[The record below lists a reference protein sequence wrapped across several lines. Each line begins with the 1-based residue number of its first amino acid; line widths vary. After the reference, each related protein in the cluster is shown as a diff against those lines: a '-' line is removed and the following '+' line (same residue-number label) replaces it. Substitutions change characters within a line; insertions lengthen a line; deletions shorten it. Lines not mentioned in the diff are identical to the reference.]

1 MRPTRIREIKMKKTL
16 LVVSALSVALA
27 SQAQIL
33 KPKSELVGIGDP
45 APVMFTCDGK
55 GRMYNY
61 LDTDEKRVKIYDENL
76 DVEKEFDLV
85 LPNMETYAVTKYRE
99 PLWKNMSQFDK
110 VVDHTV
116 YPDVN
121 HAVYPTAVENMTVDL
136 IRDDMNF
143 LCRNIYNGE
152 PLFGKE
158 AVITETSRTATS
170 VSFDISVNKD
180 SLELSWDYNGK
191 LTGHYY
197 IGQITYSLVDSLAL
211 SGDRQQCGK
220 YSGTLKY
227 YGSSLTGAW
236 KEAPEKS
243 DVRSFDVS
251 ALVLRYYDMTS
262 PYECSNF
269 YITQNL
275 FNADKAYEYVV
286 PICQQSVERTNE
298 TDRDGDGEV
307 DQIVTWY
314 DYACPGFKIMQ
325 DNGNVVATVMFDE
338 GYILNRYDRHL
349 SFVHFEN
356 KNYIVAEVMK
366 TGSDDKTESASIFY
380 AITPGDA
387 ASIKAVRTER
397 TGLKATPELARKN
410 EMVVVDFRGIENAKL
425 LSVVNGNGQTVM
437 QTPVANGQTSYRL
450 NTSNLPAG
458 LYVVKVDNG
467 KRMTES
473 CKIVVR

>member
-33 KPKSELVGIGDP
+33 KPESVLSDMRV
-45 APVMFTCDGK
+45 PVPVPGMFTCDGK
-55 GRMYNY
+55 SRMSNY
-61 LDTDEKRVKIYDENL
+61 LDHNEKNVKVYNEDLE
-76 DVEKEFDLV
+76 VEKEFDLV
-85 LPNMETYAVTKYRE
+85 LPNAQSYAVTKYRE
-99 PLWKNMSQFDK
+99 LLWKNMPQFDK
-110 VVDHTV
+110 VVD
-116 YPDVN
+116 Y
-121 HAVYPTAVENMTVDL
+121 AVDPIAIEKVTVDL
-136 IRDDMNF
+136 IRDMTEFDEYYGGS
-143 LCRNIYNGE
+143 LR
-152 PLFGKE
+152 LFGKE

-180 SLELSWDYNGK
+180 SLEVSKDYGSGK
-191 LTGHYY
+191 LKGHYY
-197 IGQITYSLVDSLAL
+197 IGQITYTLVDSLTL

-227 YGSSLTGAW
+227 YGPSLTGAW
-236 KEAPEKS
+236 KEDPEKS
-243 DVRSFDVS
+243 DERSFEIRPIS
-251 ALVLRYYDMTS
+251 LYYYDMAS
-262 PYECSNF
+262 LYDDGHF
-269 YITQNL
+269 LITQNL

-286 PICQQSVERTNE
+286 PICQLSVERTTE
-298 TDRDGDGEV
+298 TDSDGDGEP

-314 DYACPGFKIMQ
+314 GCTYPGFKIMQ
-325 DNGNVVATVMFDE
+325 DNGNVVATIMLDE
-338 GYILNRYDRHL
+338 GYSLNTYD
-349 SFVHFEN
+349 SDFTFVHFEN
-356 KNYIVAEVMK
+356 KNYIVANVQKAGNDGKIEF
-366 TGSDDKTESASIFY
+366 ASVFY

-397 TGLKATPELARKN
+397 TGLKATPEFARKN

>member
-16 LVVSALSVALA
+16 LVVSALSVALT

-33 KPKSELVGIGDP
+33 KPESVLGDMRV
-45 APVMFTCDGK
+45 PVPVPGMFTCDGK
-55 GRMYNY
+55 SRMSNY
-61 LDTDEKRVKIYDENL
+61 LDHNEKNVKIYNEDLE
-76 DVEKEFDLV
+76 VEKEFDLV
-85 LPNMETYAVTKYRE
+85 LPNAQSYAVTKYRE
-99 PLWKNMSQFDK
+99 LLWKNMPQFDM
-110 VVDHTV
+110 VVDFV
-116 YPDVN
+116 GS
-121 HAVYPTAVENMTVDL
+121 PTAIENMTADQ
-136 IRDDMNF
+136 IRDNMNY
-143 LCRNIYNGE
+143 IYGYENPDGLRG
-152 PLFGKE
+152 LFGKE
-158 AVITETSRTATS
+158 AVLTETSRTATS

-180 SLELSWDYNGK
+180 SLEVSKDYNGK

-197 IGQITYSLVDSLAL
+197 IGQITYSLVDSLTS

-227 YGSSLTGAW
+227 YGPSLTGAW
-236 KEAPEKS
+236 KEDPEKS
-243 DVRSFDVS
+243 DERSFEIRPIN
-251 ALVLRYYDMTS
+251 LYYYDMAS
-262 PYECSNF
+262 LYDDGHF
-269 YITQNL
+269 LITQNL

-286 PICQQSVERTNE
+286 PICQLSVKRTTE
-298 TDRDGDGEV
+298 TDSDGDGEP
-307 DQIVTWY
+307 DLIVTWY
-314 DYACPGFKIMQ
+314 GCTYPGFKIMQ
-325 DNGNVVATVMFDE
+325 DNGNVVATIMLDE
-338 GYILNRYDRHL
+338 GYSLNTYD
-349 SFVHFEN
+349 SDFTFVHFEN
-356 KNYIVAEVMK
+356 KNYIVANVEK
-366 TGSDDKTESASIFY
+366 AGSDGKTEYASIFY

-410 EMVVVDFRGIENAKL
+410 EMVVVDFSTIENAKL

>member
-33 KPKSELVGIGDP
+33 KPESVLGNMG
-45 APVMFTCDGK
+45 APVPVPGMFTCDGK
-55 GRMYNY
+55 SRMSNY
-61 LDTDEKRVKIYDENL
+61 LDHGEKKVKVYNENL

-85 LPNMETYAVTKYRE
+85 LPNAQSYAVTKSRE
-99 PLWKNMSQFDK
+99 LLWKNMPQSDR
-110 VVDHTV
+110 VVDYV
-116 YPDVN
+116 VN
-121 HAVYPTAVENMTVDL
+121 PIAIEKVTADL
-136 IRDDMNF
+136 IRDEMTELNE
-143 LCRNIYNGE
+143 YYE
-152 PLFGKE
+152 PRKMFGKE
-158 AVITETSRTATS
+158 AVITETSRTATA
-170 VSFDISVNKD
+170 VSFEISVNKD
-180 SLELSWDYNGK
+180 SLEVSKDYNGK

-197 IGQITYSLVDSLAL
+197 IGQITYSLVDSLTL

-227 YGSSLTGAW
+227 YGPSLTGAW
-236 KEAPEKS
+236 KEDPEESNKY
-243 DVRSFDVS
+243 SFEIRP
-251 ALVLRYYDMTS
+251 LNLYYYDMTS
-262 PYECSNF
+262 SYDDGSF
-269 YITQNL
+269 LITQNL

-286 PICQQSVERTNE
+286 PICQLVVERTTE
-298 TDRDGDGEV
+298 TDRDGDGEP

-314 DYACPGFKIMQ
+314 GRTYPGFKIMQ
-325 DNGNVVATVMFDE
+325 DNGNVLATIMLDE
-338 GYILNRYDRHL
+338 GYSLNTYESDFT
-349 SFVHFEN
+349 FVHFEN
-356 KNYIVAEVMK
+356 KNYIVANVQK
-366 TGSDDKTESASIFY
+366 AGSDGETEYASIFY

-397 TGLKATPELARKN
+397 TGLKATPEFARKN
-410 EMVVVDFRGIENAKL
+410 EMVVVDFSTIENAKL

-437 QTPVANGQTSYRL
+437 QVPVANGQTSYRL

>member
-33 KPKSELVGIGDP
+33 KPKSVLGDMKV
-45 APVMFTCDGK
+45 PVSVPGMFTCDGK
-55 GRMYNY
+55 SRMSNY
-61 LDTDEKRVKIYDENL
+61 LGYDEKNVKVYNEDLE
-76 DVEKEFDLV
+76 VEKEFDLV
-85 LPNMETYAVTKYRE
+85 LPNAETYAMTKYRE
-99 PLWKNMSQFDK
+99 LLWKNMPQFDK
-110 VVDHTV
+110 VVDYAGGPIAIEKV
-116 YPDVN
+116 
-121 HAVYPTAVENMTVDL
+121 TVDL
-136 IRDDMNF
+136 IRDMAESNE
-143 LCRNIYNGE
+143 YYE
-152 PLFGKE
+152 PRKIFGKE

-180 SLELSWDYNGK
+180 SLEVSKDYNGK

-197 IGQITYSLVDSLAL
+197 IGQITYSLVDSLTS

-227 YGSSLTGAW
+227 YGPSLTGAW
-236 KEAPEKS
+236 KEDPEKS
-243 DVRSFDVS
+243 DERSFEIRPIK
-251 ALVLRYYDMTS
+251 LYYYDMAS
-262 PYECSNF
+262 LYDDGDF
-269 YITQNL
+269 LITQNL

-286 PICQQSVERTNE
+286 PICQLSVERTVE
-298 TDRDGDGEV
+298 TDLDGDGEV
-307 DQIVTWY
+307 DQITTWY
-314 DYACPGFKIMQ
+314 GCDYPGFKIMQ
-325 DNGNVVATVMFDE
+325 DNGNVVATIMFDE
-338 GYILNRYDRHL
+338 GYRFNSYSMGQAL
-349 SFVHFEN
+349 SLVHFEN
-356 KNYIVAEVMK
+356 KDYIVTNVEK
-366 TGSDDKTESASIFY
+366 IESDGKTESASIFY

-387 ASIKAVRTER
+387 SSIKAVRTER

-410 EMVVVDFRGIENAKL
+410 EMVVVDFSTIENAKL

>member
-33 KPKSELVGIGDP
+33 KPESVLGDMRV
-45 APVMFTCDGK
+45 PVPVPGMFTCDGK
-55 GRMYNY
+55 SRMSNY
-61 LDTDEKRVKIYDENL
+61 LDHNEKNVKVYNEDLE
-76 DVEKEFDLV
+76 VEKEFDLV
-85 LPNMETYAVTKYRE
+85 LPNAQSYAVTKYRE
-99 PLWKNMSQFDK
+99 LLWKNMPQFDK
-110 VVDHTV
+110 VVDYAGDPIAIEKV
-116 YPDVN
+116 
-121 HAVYPTAVENMTVDL
+121 TVDL
-136 IRDDMNF
+136 IRDMTELNE
-143 LCRNIYNGE
+143 YYE
-152 PLFGKE
+152 PRKIFGKE

-180 SLELSWDYNGK
+180 SLEVSKDYNGK

-197 IGQITYSLVDSLAL
+197 IGQITYSLVDSLTL

-227 YGSSLTGAW
+227 YGPSLTGAW
-236 KEAPEKS
+236 KEDPEKS
-243 DVRSFDVS
+243 DERSFEIRPIN
-251 ALVLRYYDMTS
+251 LYYYDMAS
-262 PYECSNF
+262 LYDDGHF
-269 YITQNL
+269 LITQNL

-286 PICQQSVERTNE
+286 PICQLSVGRTAE
-298 TDRDGDGEV
+298 TDLDGDGEP

-314 DYACPGFKIMQ
+314 GCTYPGFKIMQ
-325 DNGNVVATVMFDE
+325 DNGNVVATIMLDE
-338 GYILNRYDRHL
+338 GYSLNTYD
-349 SFVHFEN
+349 SDFTFVHFEN
-356 KNYIVAEVMK
+356 KNYIVANVEK
-366 TGSDDKTESASIFY
+366 AGSDGKTEYASIFY

-387 ASIKAVRTER
+387 SSIKAVRTER
-397 TGLKATPELARKN
+397 TGVKATPEFARKS

-437 QTPVANGQTSYRL
+437 QVPVANGQTSYRL

>member
-33 KPKSELVGIGDP
+33 KPESVLGDMRV
-45 APVMFTCDGK
+45 PVPVPGMFTCDGK
-55 GRMYNY
+55 SRMSNY
-61 LDTDEKRVKIYDENL
+61 LDHDEKNVKVYNEDLE
-76 DVEKEFDLV
+76 VEKEFDLV
-85 LPNMETYAVTKYRE
+85 LPNAQSYAVTKYRE
-99 PLWKNMSQFDK
+99 LLWKNMPQFDK
-110 VVDHTV
+110 VVD
-116 YPDVN
+116 Y
-121 HAVYPTAVENMTVDL
+121 AVDPIAIEKVTVDL
-136 IRDDMNF
+136 IRDMTEFDEYYGGS
-143 LCRNIYNGE
+143 LR
-152 PLFGKE
+152 LFGKE

-180 SLELSWDYNGK
+180 SLEVSKDYGSGK
-191 LTGHYY
+191 LKGHYY
-197 IGQITYSLVDSLAL
+197 IGQITYTLVDSLTL

-227 YGSSLTGAW
+227 YGPSLTGAW
-236 KEAPEKS
+236 KEDPEKS
-243 DVRSFDVS
+243 DERSFEIRPIS
-251 ALVLRYYDMTS
+251 LYYYDMAS
-262 PYECSNF
+262 PYDDGHF
-269 YITQNL
+269 LITQNL

-286 PICQQSVERTNE
+286 PICQLSVERTTE
-298 TDRDGDGEV
+298 TDSDGDGEP

-314 DYACPGFKIMQ
+314 GCTYPGFKIMQ
-325 DNGNVVATVMFDE
+325 DNGNVVATIMLDE
-338 GYILNRYDRHL
+338 GYSLNTYD
-349 SFVHFEN
+349 SDFTFVHFEN
-356 KNYIVAEVMK
+356 KNYIVANVQK
-366 TGSDDKTESASIFY
+366 AGNDGKTEYASVFY

-397 TGLKATPELARKN
+397 TGLKATPEFARKN

>member
-33 KPKSELVGIGDP
+33 KPKSGLGGVGV
-45 APVMFTCDGK
+45 PVPGMFTCDGK
-55 GRMYNY
+55 SRMSNY
-61 LDTDEKRVKIYDENL
+61 LDYDEKSVKIYDENL

-85 LPNMETYAVTKYRE
+85 LPNMETYSVTKYRE
-99 PLWKNMSQFDK
+99 LLWKNMPQFDK
-110 VVDHTV
+110 VVDFV
-116 YPDVN
+116 IDPIAIERV
-121 HAVYPTAVENMTVDL
+121 TADQ
-136 IRDDMNF
+136 IRDLRTNDGYYV
-143 LCRNIYNGE
+143 L
-152 PLFGKE
+152 LGKE

-180 SLELSWDYNGK
+180 SLELSTDYNGK

-197 IGQITYSLVDSLAL
+197 IGKITYSLVDTLL
-211 SGDRQQCGK
+211 LNGDRQQCGK

-227 YGSSLTGAW
+227 YGASLTGAW
-236 KEAPEKS
+236 KEASEKG
-243 DVRSFDVS
+243 DVKRYNVE
-251 ALVLRYYDMTS
+251 ALNLYYCDMLS
-262 PYECSNF
+262 PYDDSHF
-269 YITQNL
+269 LITQNL
-275 FNADKAYEYVV
+275 FNADKAYEYVA

-298 TDRDGDGEV
+298 TDLDGDGEV

-314 DYACPGFKIMQ
+314 GCTYPGFKIMQ
-325 DNGNVVATVMFDE
+325 DNGNVVATVMFDD
-338 GYILNRYDRHL
+338 GYILNRYNRYLD
-349 SFVHFEN
+349 FVHFEN
-356 KNYIVAEVMK
+356 KNYIVAGVEK
-366 TGSDDKTESASIFY
+366 TVGDGKTENASIFY
-380 AITPGDA
+380 AIAPGDA

-397 TGLKATPELARKN
+397 TGLKATPEFARKN
-410 EMVVVDFRGIENAKL
+410 EMVVVDFSTIENAKL

>member
-1 MRPTRIREIKMKKTL
+1 MKKTL

-33 KPKSELVGIGDP
+33 KPKSKLDGVGV
-45 APVMFTCDGK
+45 PVPGMFTCDGK
-55 GRMYNY
+55 SRMSDY
-61 LDTDEKRVKIYDENL
+61 LDYGEKSVETSAKIYDENL

-85 LPNMETYAVTKYRE
+85 RTNVERYSVTKYRE
-99 PLWKNMSQFDK
+99 LLWKNMPQFDR
-110 VVDHTV
+110 VVD
-116 YPDVN
+116 Y
-121 HAVYPTAVENMTVDL
+121 AVYPTAIENVTADL
-136 IRDDMNF
+136 IREMPESNEW
-143 LCRNIYNGE
+143 YE
-152 PLFGKE
+152 PKIFGKE

-180 SLELSWDYNGK
+180 SLEVSKDYNGK

-197 IGQITYSLVDSLAL
+197 IGQITYSLVDSLTL

-227 YGSSLTGAW
+227 YGPSLTGAW
-236 KEAPEKS
+236 KEAPEKNNVQS
-243 DVRSFDVS
+243 YDVS
-251 ALVLRYYDMTS
+251 ALDLWYRDMVS
-262 PYECSNF
+262 PYDDSYF
-269 YITQNL
+269 LITQNL

-286 PICQQSVERTNE
+286 PVCQQSVESTNE
-298 TDRDGDGEV
+298 TDADGDGEV
-307 DQIVTWY
+307 DQIVTRY
-314 DYACPGFKIMQ
+314 GYTCPGFKIMQ
-325 DNGNVVATVMFDE
+325 DNGNVLATIMFDE
-338 GYILNRYDRHL
+338 GYRFNSYSVGGGDRVL
-349 SFVHFEN
+349 SLVHFEN
-356 KNYIVAEVMK
+356 KDYIVAEVEK
-366 TGSDDKTESASIFY
+366 TGSNGETEYASIFY

-387 ASIKAVRTER
+387 SSIKAVRTER
-397 TGLKATPELARKN
+397 TGLKATPEFARKS
-410 EMVVVDFRGIENAKL
+410 EMVVVDFSTIENAKL

-437 QTPVANGQTSYRL
+437 QAPVANGQTSYRL

>member
-27 SQAQIL
+27 LQAQIL
-33 KPKSELVGIGDP
+33 KPESVLGDMRV
-45 APVMFTCDGK
+45 PVPVPGMFTCDGK
-55 GRMYNY
+55 SRMSNY
-61 LDTDEKRVKIYDENL
+61 LDHNEKNVKVYNEDLE
-76 DVEKEFDLV
+76 VEKEFDLV
-85 LPNMETYAVTKYRE
+85 LPNAQSYAVTKYRE
-99 PLWKNMSQFDK
+99 LLWKNMPQFDK
-110 VVDHTV
+110 VVD
-116 YPDVN
+116 Y
-121 HAVYPTAVENMTVDL
+121 AVDPIAIEKVTVDL
-136 IRDDMNF
+136 IRDMTEFDEYYGGS
-143 LCRNIYNGE
+143 LR
-152 PLFGKE
+152 LFGKE

-180 SLELSWDYNGK
+180 SLEVSKDYGSGK
-191 LTGHYY
+191 LKGHYY
-197 IGQITYSLVDSLAL
+197 IGQITYTLVDSLTL

-227 YGSSLTGAW
+227 YGPSLTGAW
-236 KEAPEKS
+236 KEDPEKS
-243 DVRSFDVS
+243 DERSFKIRPIS
-251 ALVLRYYDMTS
+251 LYYYDMAS
-262 PYECSNF
+262 LYDDGHF
-269 YITQNL
+269 LITQNL

-286 PICQQSVERTNE
+286 PICQLSVERTTE
-298 TDRDGDGEV
+298 TDSDGDGEP

-314 DYACPGFKIMQ
+314 GCTYPGFKIMQ
-325 DNGNVVATVMFDE
+325 DNGNVVATIMLDE
-338 GYILNRYDRHL
+338 GYSLNTYD
-349 SFVHFEN
+349 SDFTFVHFEN
-356 KNYIVAEVMK
+356 KNYIVANVQK
-366 TGSDDKTESASIFY
+366 AGNDGKTEFASVFY

-397 TGLKATPELARKN
+397 TGLKATPEFARKN

>member
-1 MRPTRIREIKMKKTL
+1 MCPTRIREIKMKKTL

-33 KPKSELVGIGDP
+33 KPESVLGDMR
-45 APVMFTCDGK
+45 APVPVPGMFTCDGK
-55 GRMYNY
+55 SRMSNY
-61 LDTDEKRVKIYDENL
+61 LDRGEKNVKVYNEDLE
-76 DVEKEFDLV
+76 VEKEFDLV
-85 LPNMETYAVTKYRE
+85 LPNAQSYAVTKYRE
-99 PLWKNMSQFDK
+99 LLWKNMPQFDM
-110 VVDHTV
+110 VVDYAFDPV
-116 YPDVN
+116 AIENV
-121 HAVYPTAVENMTVDL
+121 TADQ
-136 IRDDMNF
+136 IRDDMNYRYEYENPAG
-143 LCRNIYNGE
+143 LRR
-152 PLFGKE
+152 LFGKE

-180 SLELSWDYNGK
+180 SLVLSTDYNGK

-197 IGQITYSLVDSLAL
+197 IGKITYSLGDSLMS
-211 SGDRQQCGK
+211 SGVRVPCGK
-220 YSGTLKY
+220 YSGILKY
-227 YGSSLTGAW
+227 YGPSLTGAW
-236 KEAPEKS
+236 KEDPEKS
-243 DVRSFDVS
+243 DERSFEIRPIN
-251 ALVLRYYDMTS
+251 LYYYDMAS
-262 PYECSNF
+262 LYDDGHF
-269 YITQNL
+269 LITQNL

-286 PICQQSVERTNE
+286 PICQQSVVRTEE
-298 TDRDGDGEV
+298 TDLDGDGEA
-307 DQIVTWY
+307 DQITTWY
-314 DYACPGFKIMQ
+314 GCDYPGFKIMQ
-325 DNGNVVATVMFDE
+325 DNGNVVATIMLDE
-338 GYILNRYDRHL
+338 GYSLNTYD
-349 SFVHFEN
+349 SDFTFVHFEN
-356 KNYIVAEVMK
+356 KNYIVANVQK
-366 TGSDDKTESASIFY
+366 AGNDGKTEYASVFY

-397 TGLKATPELARKN
+397 TGLKATPEFARKN

>member
-33 KPKSELVGIGDP
+33 KPESVLGDMRV
-45 APVMFTCDGK
+45 PVPVPGMFTCDGK
-55 GRMYNY
+55 SRMSNY
-61 LDTDEKRVKIYDENL
+61 LDHNEKNVKVYNEDLE
-76 DVEKEFDLV
+76 VEKEFDLV
-85 LPNMETYAVTKYRE
+85 LPNAQSYAVTKYRE
-99 PLWKNMSQFDK
+99 LLWKNMPQFDM
-110 VVDHTV
+110 VVDYAFDPV
-116 YPDVN
+116 AIENV
-121 HAVYPTAVENMTVDL
+121 TADQ
-136 IRDDMNF
+136 IRDDMNYRYEYENPAG
-143 LCRNIYNGE
+143 LRR
-152 PLFGKE
+152 LFGKE

-180 SLELSWDYNGK
+180 SLVLSTDYNGK

-197 IGQITYSLVDSLAL
+197 IGKITYSLGDSLMS
-211 SGDRQQCGK
+211 SGVRVPCGK
-220 YSGTLKY
+220 YSGILKY
-227 YGSSLTGAW
+227 YGPSLTGAW
-236 KEAPEKS
+236 KEDPEKS
-243 DVRSFDVS
+243 DERSFEIRPIN
-251 ALVLRYYDMTS
+251 LYYYDMAS
-262 PYECSNF
+262 LYDDGHF
-269 YITQNL
+269 LITQNL

-286 PICQQSVERTNE
+286 PICQQSVVRTEE
-298 TDRDGDGEV
+298 TDLDGDGEA
-307 DQIVTWY
+307 DQITTLY
-314 DYACPGFKIMQ
+314 GCDYPGFKIMQ
-325 DNGNVVATVMFDE
+325 DNGNVVATIMLDE
-338 GYILNRYDRHL
+338 GYSLNTYD
-349 SFVHFEN
+349 SDFTFVHFEN
-356 KNYIVAEVMK
+356 KNYIVANVQK
-366 TGSDDKTESASIFY
+366 AGNDGKTEYASVFY

-397 TGLKATPELARKN
+397 TGLKATPEFARKN

>member
-33 KPKSELVGIGDP
+33 KPESVLGDMRV
-45 APVMFTCDGK
+45 PVPVPGMFTCDGK
-55 GRMYNY
+55 SRMSNY
-61 LDTDEKRVKIYDENL
+61 LDHGEKKVKVYNENL

-85 LPNMETYAVTKYRE
+85 LPNMETYSVTKYRE
-99 PLWKNMSQFDK
+99 LLWKNMPQFDM
-110 VVDHTV
+110 VVDYAFDPV
-116 YPDVN
+116 AIENV
-121 HAVYPTAVENMTVDL
+121 TADQ
-136 IRDDMNF
+136 IRDDMNYRYEYENPAG
-143 LCRNIYNGE
+143 LRR
-152 PLFGKE
+152 LFGKE

-180 SLELSWDYNGK
+180 SLVLSTDYNGK

-197 IGQITYSLVDSLAL
+197 IGKITYSLGDSLMS
-211 SGDRQQCGK
+211 SGVRVPCGK
-220 YSGTLKY
+220 YSGILKY
-227 YGSSLTGAW
+227 YGPSLTGAW
-236 KEAPEKS
+236 KEDPEKS
-243 DVRSFDVS
+243 DEYSFEIRP
-251 ALVLRYYDMTS
+251 LNLYYYDMTS
-262 PYECSNF
+262 SYDDGSF
-269 YITQNL
+269 LITQNL
-275 FNADKAYEYVV
+275 FNTDKAYEYVV
-286 PICQQSVERTNE
+286 PICQLVVERSTE
-298 TDRDGDGEV
+298 TDRDGDGEP

-314 DYACPGFKIMQ
+314 GRTYPGFKIMQ
-325 DNGNVVATVMFDE
+325 DNGNVLATIMLDE
-338 GYILNRYDRHL
+338 GYSLNTYESDFT
-349 SFVHFEN
+349 FVHFEN
-356 KNYIVAEVMK
+356 KNYIVANVQK
-366 TGSDDKTESASIFY
+366 AGSDGETEYASIFY

-397 TGLKATPELARKN
+397 TGLKATPEFARKN

>member
-1 MRPTRIREIKMKKTL
+1 MKKTL

-33 KPKSELVGIGDP
+33 KPESVLGDMR
-45 APVMFTCDGK
+45 APVPVPGMFTCDGK
-55 GRMYNY
+55 SRMSNY
-61 LDTDEKRVKIYDENL
+61 LDRDEKNVKVYNEDLE
-76 DVEKEFDLV
+76 VEKEFDLV
-85 LPNMETYAVTKYRE
+85 LPNAQSYAVTKYRE
-99 PLWKNMSQFDK
+99 LLWKNMPQFDK
-110 VVDHTV
+110 VVDYAGAPIAIEKV
-116 YPDVN
+116 
-121 HAVYPTAVENMTVDL
+121 TVDL
-136 IRDDMNF
+136 IRDLAELNE
-143 LCRNIYNGE
+143 YYE
-152 PLFGKE
+152 PRKIFGKE

-180 SLELSWDYNGK
+180 SLEVSKDYNGK

-197 IGQITYSLVDSLAL
+197 IGQITYSLVDSLTS

-227 YGSSLTGAW
+227 YGPSLTGAW
-236 KEAPEKS
+236 KEDPEKS
-243 DVRSFDVS
+243 DERSFEIRP
-251 ALVLRYYDMTS
+251 LKLYYYDMTS
-262 PYECSNF
+262 SYDDRSF
-269 YITQNL
+269 LITQNL

-286 PICQQSVERTNE
+286 PICQLSVERTTE
-298 TDRDGDGEV
+298 TDRDGDGEP

-314 DYACPGFKIMQ
+314 GRTYPGFKIMQ
-325 DNGNVVATVMFDE
+325 DNGNVLATIMLDE
-338 GYILNRYDRHL
+338 GYSLNTYESDFT
-349 SFVHFEN
+349 FVHFEN
-356 KNYIVAEVMK
+356 KNYIVANVQK
-366 TGSDDKTESASIFY
+366 AGSDGETEYASIFY

-410 EMVVVDFRGIENAKL
+410 EMVVVDFSTIENAKL

-437 QTPVANGQTSYRL
+437 QVPVANGQTSYRL

>member
-33 KPKSELVGIGDP
+33 KPKSELGGVGV
-45 APVMFTCDGK
+45 PVPGMFTCDGK
-55 GRMYNY
+55 SRMSNY
-61 LDTDEKRVKIYDENL
+61 LDHNEKNVKVYNEDLE
-76 DVEKEFDLV
+76 VEKEFDLV
-85 LPNMETYAVTKYRE
+85 LPNAQSYAVTKYRE
-99 PLWKNMSQFDK
+99 LLWKNMPQFDM
-110 VVDHTV
+110 VVDYAFDPV
-116 YPDVN
+116 AIENV
-121 HAVYPTAVENMTVDL
+121 TADQ
-136 IRDDMNF
+136 IRDDMNYRYEYENPAG
-143 LCRNIYNGE
+143 LRR
-152 PLFGKE
+152 LFGKE

-180 SLELSWDYNGK
+180 SLVLSTDYNGK

-197 IGQITYSLVDSLAL
+197 IGKITYSLGDSLMS
-211 SGDRQQCGK
+211 SGVRVPCGK
-220 YSGTLKY
+220 YSGILKY
-227 YGSSLTGAW
+227 YGPSLTGAW
-236 KEAPEKS
+236 KEDPEKS
-243 DVRSFDVS
+243 DERSFEIRPIN
-251 ALVLRYYDMTS
+251 LYYYDMAS
-262 PYECSNF
+262 LYDDGHF
-269 YITQNL
+269 LITQNL

-286 PICQQSVERTNE
+286 PICQQSVVRTEE
-298 TDRDGDGEV
+298 TDLDGDGEA
-307 DQIVTWY
+307 DQITTWY
-314 DYACPGFKIMQ
+314 GCDYPGFKIMQ
-325 DNGNVVATVMFDE
+325 DNGNVVATIMLDE
-338 GYILNRYDRHL
+338 GYSLNTYD
-349 SFVHFEN
+349 SDFTFVHFEN
-356 KNYIVAEVMK
+356 KNYIVANVQK
-366 TGSDDKTESASIFY
+366 AGNDGKTEYASVFY

-410 EMVVVDFRGIENAKL
+410 EMVVVDFSTIENAKL

>member
-1 MRPTRIREIKMKKTL
+1 MKKTL

-33 KPKSELVGIGDP
+33 KPKSGLGGVGV
-45 APVMFTCDGK
+45 PVPGMFTCDGK
-55 GRMYNY
+55 SRMSNY
-61 LDTDEKRVKIYDENL
+61 LDYDEKSVKIYDENL

-85 LPNMETYAVTKYRE
+85 LPNMETYSVTKYRE
-99 PLWKNMSQFDK
+99 LLWKNMPQFDK
-110 VVDHTV
+110 VVDFV
-116 YPDVN
+116 IDPIAIERV
-121 HAVYPTAVENMTVDL
+121 TADQ
-136 IRDDMNF
+136 IRDLRTNDGYYV
-143 LCRNIYNGE
+143 L
-152 PLFGKE
+152 LGKE

-180 SLELSWDYNGK
+180 SLELSTDYNGK

-197 IGQITYSLVDSLAL
+197 IGKITYSLVDTLL
-211 SGDRQQCGK
+211 LNGDRQQCGK

-227 YGSSLTGAW
+227 YGASLTGAW
-236 KEAPEKS
+236 KEAPEKG
-243 DVRSFDVS
+243 DVKRYDVE
-251 ALVLRYYDMTS
+251 ALNLYYCDMLS
-262 PYECSNF
+262 PYDDSHF
-269 YITQNL
+269 LITQNL
-275 FNADKAYEYVV
+275 FNADKAYEYVA

-298 TDRDGDGEV
+298 TDLDGDGEV

-314 DYACPGFKIMQ
+314 GCTYPGFKIMQ
-325 DNGNVVATVMFDE
+325 DNGNVVATVMFDD
-338 GYILNRYDRHL
+338 GYILNRYNRYLD
-349 SFVHFEN
+349 FVHFEN
-356 KNYIVAEVMK
+356 KNYIVAGVEK
-366 TGSDDKTESASIFY
+366 TVGDGKIENASIFY
-380 AITPGDA
+380 AIAPGDA

-397 TGLKATPELARKN
+397 TGLKATPEFARKN
-410 EMVVVDFRGIENAKL
+410 EMVVVDFSTIENAKL

>member
-16 LVVSALSVALA
+16 LVVSALSVALT

-33 KPKSELVGIGDP
+33 KPESVLGDMRV
-45 APVMFTCDGK
+45 PVPVPGMFTCDGK
-55 GRMYNY
+55 SRMSNY
-61 LDTDEKRVKIYDENL
+61 LDHNEKNVKIYNEDLE
-76 DVEKEFDLV
+76 VEKEFDLV
-85 LPNMETYAVTKYRE
+85 LPNAQSYAVTKYRE
-99 PLWKNMSQFDK
+99 LLWKNMPQFDM
-110 VVDHTV
+110 VVDFV
-116 YPDVN
+116 GS
-121 HAVYPTAVENMTVDL
+121 PTAIENMTADQ
-136 IRDDMNF
+136 IRDNMNY
-143 LCRNIYNGE
+143 IYGYENPDGLRG
-152 PLFGKE
+152 LFGKE
-158 AVITETSRTATS
+158 AVLTETSRTATS

-180 SLELSWDYNGK
+180 SLEVSKDYNGK

-197 IGQITYSLVDSLAL
+197 IGQITYSLVDSLTS

-227 YGSSLTGAW
+227 YGPSLTGAW
-236 KEAPEKS
+236 KEDPEKS
-243 DVRSFDVS
+243 DERSFEIRPIN
-251 ALVLRYYDMTS
+251 LYYYDMAS
-262 PYECSNF
+262 LYDDGHF
-269 YITQNL
+269 LITQNL

-286 PICQQSVERTNE
+286 PICQLSVESTTE
-298 TDRDGDGEV
+298 TDSDGDGEP
-307 DQIVTWY
+307 DLIVTWY
-314 DYACPGFKIMQ
+314 GCTYPGFKIMQ
-325 DNGNVVATVMFDE
+325 DNGNVVATIMLDE
-338 GYILNRYDRHL
+338 GYSLNTYD
-349 SFVHFEN
+349 SDFTFVHFEN
-356 KNYIVAEVMK
+356 KNYIVANVEK
-366 TGSDDKTESASIFY
+366 AGSDGKTEYASIFY

-410 EMVVVDFRGIENAKL
+410 EMVVVDFSTIENAKL

>member
-33 KPKSELVGIGDP
+33 KPESVLGDMRV
-45 APVMFTCDGK
+45 PVPVPGMFTCDGK
-55 GRMYNY
+55 SRMSNY
-61 LDTDEKRVKIYDENL
+61 LDYNEKNVKVYNEDLE
-76 DVEKEFDLV
+76 VEKEFDLV
-85 LPNMETYAVTKYRE
+85 LPNAQSYAVTKYRE
-99 PLWKNMSQFDK
+99 LLWKNMPQFDK
-110 VVDHTV
+110 VVD
-116 YPDVN
+116 Y
-121 HAVYPTAVENMTVDL
+121 AVYPIAIEKVTVDL
-136 IRDDMNF
+136 IRDMTEF
-143 LCRNIYNGE
+143 GE
-152 PLFGKE
+152 YYGGSLRLFGKE

-180 SLELSWDYNGK
+180 SLEVSKDYGSGK
-191 LTGHYY
+191 LKGHYY
-197 IGQITYSLVDSLAL
+197 IGHITYTLVDSLTL

-227 YGSSLTGAW
+227 YGPSLTGAW
-236 KEAPEKS
+236 KEDPEKS
-243 DVRSFDVS
+243 NERSFEIGPIS
-251 ALVLRYYDMTS
+251 LYYYDMAS
-262 PYECSNF
+262 LYDDGHF
-269 YITQNL
+269 LITQNL

-286 PICQQSVERTNE
+286 PICQLSVERTTE
-298 TDRDGDGEV
+298 TDSDGDGEP

-314 DYACPGFKIMQ
+314 GCTYPGFKIMQ
-325 DNGNVVATVMFDE
+325 DNGNVVATIMLDE
-338 GYILNRYDRHL
+338 GYSLNTYD
-349 SFVHFEN
+349 SDFTFVHFEN
-356 KNYIVAEVMK
+356 KNYIVANVQK
-366 TGSDDKTESASIFY
+366 AGNDGKTEHASVFY

-397 TGLKATPELARKN
+397 TGLKATPEFARKN

>member
-33 KPKSELVGIGDP
+33 KPESVLGDMRV
-45 APVMFTCDGK
+45 PVPVPGMFTCDGK
-55 GRMYNY
+55 SRMSNY
-61 LDTDEKRVKIYDENL
+61 LDYNEKNVKVYNEDLE
-76 DVEKEFDLV
+76 VEKEFDLV
-85 LPNMETYAVTKYRE
+85 LPNAQSYAVTKYRE
-99 PLWKNMSQFDK
+99 LLWKNMPQFDM
-110 VVDHTV
+110 VVD
-116 YPDVN
+116 Y
-121 HAVYPTAVENMTVDL
+121 AVDPVAIENVTADQ
-136 IRDDMNF
+136 IRDEMNYRYEYENPAG
-143 LCRNIYNGE
+143 LRR
-152 PLFGKE
+152 LFGKE

-180 SLELSWDYNGK
+180 SLVLSTDYNGK

-197 IGQITYSLVDSLAL
+197 IGKITYSLGDSLMS
-211 SGDRQQCGK
+211 SGVRVPCGK
-220 YSGTLKY
+220 YSGILKY
-227 YGSSLTGAW
+227 YGPSLTGAW
-236 KEAPEKS
+236 KEDPEKS
-243 DVRSFDVS
+243 DERSFEIRPIN
-251 ALVLRYYDMTS
+251 LYYYDMAS
-262 PYECSNF
+262 LYDDGHF
-269 YITQNL
+269 LITQNL

-286 PICQQSVERTNE
+286 PICQQSVVRTEE
-298 TDRDGDGEV
+298 TDLDGDGEA
-307 DQIVTWY
+307 DQITTWY
-314 DYACPGFKIMQ
+314 GCDYPGFKIMQ
-325 DNGNVVATVMFDE
+325 DNGNVVATIMLDE
-338 GYILNRYDRHL
+338 GYSLNTYD
-349 SFVHFEN
+349 SDFTFVHFEN
-356 KNYIVAEVMK
+356 KNYIVANVQK
-366 TGSDDKTESASIFY
+366 TGSNGETEYASIFY

-397 TGLKATPELARKN
+397 TGLKATPEFARKN

>member
-33 KPKSELVGIGDP
+33 KPKSELGDMRS
-45 APVMFTCDGK
+45 PVPVPGMFTCDGK
-55 GRMYNY
+55 SRMSNY
-61 LDTDEKRVKIYDENL
+61 LDHGEKSVKIYDENL

-85 LPNMETYAVTKYRE
+85 LPNVETYAVTKYRE
-99 PLWKNMSQFDK
+99 PLWKNMPQFDK
-110 VVDHTV
+110 VVDFAID
-116 YPDVN
+116 PIAIEDM
-121 HAVYPTAVENMTVDL
+121 TADR
-136 IRDDMNF
+136 IRDLRTNDGYYV
-143 LCRNIYNGE
+143 L
-152 PLFGKE
+152 LGKE

-180 SLELSWDYNGK
+180 SLELSTDYNGK

-197 IGQITYSLVDSLAL
+197 IGKITYSLVDTLL
-211 SGDRQQCGK
+211 LNGDRQQFGK

-243 DVRSFDVS
+243 DVRSFDVE
-251 ALVLRYYDMTS
+251 ALDLMYSDMVS
-262 PYECSNF
+262 PCEESYF
-269 YITQNL
+269 LITQNL

-286 PICQQSVERTNE
+286 PICQQSVERTDE
-298 TDRDGDGEV
+298 TDLDGDGEV

-314 DYACPGFKIMQ
+314 GYACPGFKIMQ

-338 GYILNRYDRHL
+338 GYILNRYDSYL
-349 SFVHFEN
+349 NFVHFEN
-356 KNYIVAEVMK
+356 KNYIVANVQK
-366 TGSDDKTESASIFY
+366 TGSDGETEYASIFY
-380 AITPGDA
+380 AIAPGDA

-410 EMVVVDFRGIENAKL
+410 EMVFVDFSTIENAKL

>member
-33 KPKSELVGIGDP
+33 KPKSGLGGVGV
-45 APVMFTCDGK
+45 PVPGMFTCDGK
-55 GRMYNY
+55 SRMSNY
-61 LDTDEKRVKIYDENL
+61 LDYDEKSVKIYDENL

-85 LPNMETYAVTKYRE
+85 LPNMETYSVTKYRE
-99 PLWKNMSQFDK
+99 LLWKNMPQFDK
-110 VVDHTV
+110 VVDFV
-116 YPDVN
+116 IDPIAIERV
-121 HAVYPTAVENMTVDL
+121 TADQ
-136 IRDDMNF
+136 IRDLRTNDGYYV
-143 LCRNIYNGE
+143 L
-152 PLFGKE
+152 LGKE

-180 SLELSWDYNGK
+180 SLELSTDYNGK

-197 IGQITYSLVDSLAL
+197 IGKITYSLVDTLL
-211 SGDRQQCGK
+211 LNGDRQQCGK

-227 YGSSLTGAW
+227 YGASLTGAW
-236 KEAPEKS
+236 KEAPEKG
-243 DVRSFDVS
+243 DVKRYDVE
-251 ALVLRYYDMTS
+251 ALNLYYCDMLS
-262 PYECSNF
+262 PYDDSHF
-269 YITQNL
+269 LITQNL
-275 FNADKAYEYVV
+275 FNADKAYEYVA

-298 TDRDGDGEV
+298 TDLDGDGEV

-314 DYACPGFKIMQ
+314 GCTYPGFKIMQ
-325 DNGNVVATVMFDE
+325 DNGNVVATVMFDD
-338 GYILNRYDRHL
+338 GYILNRYNRYLD
-349 SFVHFEN
+349 FVHFEN
-356 KNYIVAEVMK
+356 KNYIVAGVEK
-366 TGSDDKTESASIFY
+366 TVGDGKIENASIFY
-380 AITPGDA
+380 AIAPGDA

-397 TGLKATPELARKN
+397 TGLKATPEFARKN
-410 EMVVVDFRGIENAKL
+410 EMVVVDFSTIENAKL

>member
-33 KPKSELVGIGDP
+33 KPKSGLGGVGV
-45 APVMFTCDGK
+45 PVPGMFTCDGK
-55 GRMYNY
+55 SRMSNY
-61 LDTDEKRVKIYDENL
+61 LDYDEKSVKIYDENL

-85 LPNMETYAVTKYRE
+85 LPNMETYSVTKYRE
-99 PLWKNMSQFDK
+99 LLWKNMPQFDK
-110 VVDHTV
+110 LVDFV
-116 YPDVN
+116 IDPIAIERV
-121 HAVYPTAVENMTVDL
+121 TADQ
-136 IRDDMNF
+136 IRDLRTNDGYYV
-143 LCRNIYNGE
+143 L
-152 PLFGKE
+152 LGKE

-180 SLELSWDYNGK
+180 SLELSTDYNGK

-197 IGQITYSLVDSLAL
+197 IGKITYSLVDTLL
-211 SGDRQQCGK
+211 LNGDRQQCGK

-227 YGSSLTGAW
+227 YGASLTGAW
-236 KEAPEKS
+236 KEAPEKG
-243 DVRSFDVS
+243 DVKRYNVE
-251 ALVLRYYDMTS
+251 ALNLYYCDMLS
-262 PYECSNF
+262 PYDDSHF
-269 YITQNL
+269 LITQNL
-275 FNADKAYEYVV
+275 FNADKAYEYVA

-298 TDRDGDGEV
+298 TDLDGDGEV

-314 DYACPGFKIMQ
+314 GCTYPGFKIMQ
-325 DNGNVVATVMFDE
+325 DNGNVVATVMFDD
-338 GYILNRYDRHL
+338 GYILNRYNRYLD
-349 SFVHFEN
+349 FVHFEN
-356 KNYIVAEVMK
+356 KNYIVAGVEK
-366 TGSDDKTESASIFY
+366 TVGDGKTENASIFY
-380 AITPGDA
+380 AIAPGDA

-397 TGLKATPELARKN
+397 TGLKATPEFARKN

>member
-1 MRPTRIREIKMKKTL
+1 MKKTL

-33 KPKSELVGIGDP
+33 KPESVLGDMR
-45 APVMFTCDGK
+45 APVPVPGMFTCDGK
-55 GRMYNY
+55 SRMSNY
-61 LDTDEKRVKIYDENL
+61 LDRDEKNVKVYNEDLE
-76 DVEKEFDLV
+76 VEKEFDLV
-85 LPNMETYAVTKYRE
+85 LPNAQSYAVTKYRE
-99 PLWKNMSQFDK
+99 LLWKNMPQFDK
-110 VVDHTV
+110 VVDYAGAPIAIEKV
-116 YPDVN
+116 
-121 HAVYPTAVENMTVDL
+121 TVDL
-136 IRDDMNF
+136 IRDLAELNE
-143 LCRNIYNGE
+143 YYE
-152 PLFGKE
+152 PRKIFGKE

-180 SLELSWDYNGK
+180 SLEVSKDYNGK

-197 IGQITYSLVDSLAL
+197 IGQITYSLVDSLTL

-236 KEAPEKS
+236 KEDPEKS
-243 DVRSFDVS
+243 NEQSFEIRP
-251 ALVLRYYDMTS
+251 LELFYYDMAS
-262 PYECSNF
+262 LYDDGGF
-269 YITQNL
+269 FITQNL

-286 PICQQSVERTNE
+286 PICQQSVDRITE
-298 TDRDGDGEV
+298 TDRDGDGEP

-314 DYACPGFKIMQ
+314 DWTYSGFKIMQ
-325 DNGNVVATVMFDE
+325 DNGNVVATIMLDE
-338 GYILNRYDRHL
+338 GYSLNTYDSDL
-349 SFVHFEN
+349 TFVHFEN
-356 KNYIVAEVMK
+356 KNYIVANVQKAGNDGM
-366 TGSDDKTESASIFY
+366 TEYASVFY

>member
-33 KPKSELVGIGDP
+33 KPESVLSDMRV
-45 APVMFTCDGK
+45 PVPVPGMFTCDGK
-55 GRMYNY
+55 SRMSNY
-61 LDTDEKRVKIYDENL
+61 LDHNEKNVKVYNEDLE
-76 DVEKEFDLV
+76 VEKEFDLV
-85 LPNMETYAVTKYRE
+85 LPNAQSYAVTKYRE
-99 PLWKNMSQFDK
+99 LLWKNMPQFDK
-110 VVDHTV
+110 VVD
-116 YPDVN
+116 Y
-121 HAVYPTAVENMTVDL
+121 AVDPIAIEKVTVDL
-136 IRDDMNF
+136 IRDMTEFDEYYGGS
-143 LCRNIYNGE
+143 LR
-152 PLFGKE
+152 LFGKE

-180 SLELSWDYNGK
+180 SLEVSKDYGSGK
-191 LTGHYY
+191 LKGHYY
-197 IGQITYSLVDSLAL
+197 IGQITYTLVDSLTL

-227 YGSSLTGAW
+227 YGPSLTGAW
-236 KEAPEKS
+236 KEDPEKS
-243 DVRSFDVS
+243 DERSFEIRPIS
-251 ALVLRYYDMTS
+251 LYYYDMAS
-262 PYECSNF
+262 LYDDGHF
-269 YITQNL
+269 LITQNL

-286 PICQQSVERTNE
+286 PICQLSVERTTE
-298 TDRDGDGEV
+298 TDSDGDGEP

-314 DYACPGFKIMQ
+314 GCTYPGFKIMQ
-325 DNGNVVATVMFDE
+325 DNGNVVATIMLDE
-338 GYILNRYDRHL
+338 GYSLNTYD
-349 SFVHFEN
+349 SDFTFVHFEN
-356 KNYIVAEVMK
+356 KNYIVANVQK
-366 TGSDDKTESASIFY
+366 AGNDGKTEFASVFY

-397 TGLKATPELARKN
+397 TGLKATPEFARKN

>member
-33 KPKSELVGIGDP
+33 KPESVLGNMG
-45 APVMFTCDGK
+45 APVPVPGMFTCDGK
-55 GRMYNY
+55 SRMSNY
-61 LDTDEKRVKIYDENL
+61 LDHGEKKVKVYNENL

-85 LPNMETYAVTKYRE
+85 LPNAQSYAVTKSRE
-99 PLWKNMSQFDK
+99 LLWKNMPQSDR
-110 VVDHTV
+110 VVDYV
-116 YPDVN
+116 VN
-121 HAVYPTAVENMTVDL
+121 PIAIEKVTADL
-136 IRDDMNF
+136 IRDEMTELNE
-143 LCRNIYNGE
+143 YYE
-152 PLFGKE
+152 PRKMFGKE
-158 AVITETSRTATS
+158 AVITETSRTATA
-170 VSFDISVNKD
+170 VSFEISVNKD
-180 SLELSWDYNGK
+180 SLEVSKDYNGK

-197 IGQITYSLVDSLAL
+197 IGQITYSLVDSLTL

-227 YGSSLTGAW
+227 YGPSLTGAW
-236 KEAPEKS
+236 KEDPEESNKY
-243 DVRSFDVS
+243 SFEIRP
-251 ALVLRYYDMTS
+251 LNLYYYDMTS
-262 PYECSNF
+262 SYDDGSF
-269 YITQNL
+269 LITQNL

-286 PICQQSVERTNE
+286 PICQLVVERTTE
-298 TDRDGDGEV
+298 TDRDGDGEP

-314 DYACPGFKIMQ
+314 GRTYPGFKIMQ
-325 DNGNVVATVMFDE
+325 DNGNVLATIMLDE
-338 GYILNRYDRHL
+338 GYSLNTYESDFT
-349 SFVHFEN
+349 FVHFEN
-356 KNYIVAEVMK
+356 KNYIVANVQK
-366 TGSDDKTESASIFY
+366 AGSDGETEYASIFY

-410 EMVVVDFRGIENAKL
+410 EMVVVDFSTIENAKL

-437 QTPVANGQTSYRL
+437 QVPVANGQTSYRL

>member
-33 KPKSELVGIGDP
+33 KPESVLGDMRV
-45 APVMFTCDGK
+45 PVPVPGMFTCDGK
-55 GRMYNY
+55 SRMSNY
-61 LDTDEKRVKIYDENL
+61 LDYNEKNVKVYNEDLE
-76 DVEKEFDLV
+76 VEKEFDLV
-85 LPNMETYAVTKYRE
+85 LPNAQSYAVTKYRE
-99 PLWKNMSQFDK
+99 LLWKNMPQFDK
-110 VVDHTV
+110 VVD
-116 YPDVN
+116 Y
-121 HAVYPTAVENMTVDL
+121 AVDPIAIEKVTVDL
-136 IRDDMNF
+136 IRDMTEFDEYYGGS
-143 LCRNIYNGE
+143 LR
-152 PLFGKE
+152 LFGKE

-180 SLELSWDYNGK
+180 SLEVSKDYGSGK
-191 LTGHYY
+191 LKGHYY
-197 IGQITYSLVDSLAL
+197 IGQITYTLVDSLTL

-227 YGSSLTGAW
+227 YGTSLTGAW
-236 KEAPEKS
+236 KEDPEKS
-243 DVRSFDVS
+243 DERSFEIRPIS
-251 ALVLRYYDMTS
+251 LYYYDMAS
-262 PYECSNF
+262 LYDDGHF
-269 YITQNL
+269 LITQNL

-286 PICQQSVERTNE
+286 PICQLSVERTTE
-298 TDRDGDGEV
+298 TDSDGDGEP

-314 DYACPGFKIMQ
+314 GCTYPGFKIMQ
-325 DNGNVVATVMFDE
+325 DNGNVVATIMLDE
-338 GYILNRYDRHL
+338 GYSLNTYD
-349 SFVHFEN
+349 SDFTFVHFEN
-356 KNYIVAEVMK
+356 KNYIVANVQK
-366 TGSDDKTESASIFY
+366 AGNDGKTEYASVFY

-397 TGLKATPELARKN
+397 TGLKATPEFARKN

>member
-1 MRPTRIREIKMKKTL
+1 LRPTRIREIKMKKTL

-33 KPKSELVGIGDP
+33 KPKSGLGGVGV
-45 APVMFTCDGK
+45 PVPGMFTCDGK
-55 GRMYNY
+55 SRMSNY
-61 LDTDEKRVKIYDENL
+61 LDYDEKSVKIYDENL

-85 LPNMETYAVTKYRE
+85 LPNMETYSVTKYRE
-99 PLWKNMSQFDK
+99 LLWKNMPQFDK
-110 VVDHTV
+110 VVDFV
-116 YPDVN
+116 IDPIAIERV
-121 HAVYPTAVENMTVDL
+121 TADQ
-136 IRDDMNF
+136 IRDLRTNDGYYV
-143 LCRNIYNGE
+143 L
-152 PLFGKE
+152 LGKE

-180 SLELSWDYNGK
+180 SLELSTDYNGK

-197 IGQITYSLVDSLAL
+197 IGKITYSLVDTLL
-211 SGDRQQCGK
+211 LNGDRQQCGK

-227 YGSSLTGAW
+227 YGASLTGAW
-236 KEAPEKS
+236 KEAPEKG
-243 DVRSFDVS
+243 DVKRYNVE
-251 ALVLRYYDMTS
+251 ALNLYYCDMLS
-262 PYECSNF
+262 PYDDSRF
-269 YITQNL
+269 LITQNL
-275 FNADKAYEYVV
+275 FNADKAYEYVA
-286 PICQQSVERTNE
+286 PICQQSVERTE
-298 TDRDGDGEV
+298 ESDLDGDGEV

-314 DYACPGFKIMQ
+314 GCTYPGFKIMQ
-325 DNGNVVATVMFDE
+325 DNGNVVATVMFDD
-338 GYILNRYDRHL
+338 GYILNRYNRYLD
-349 SFVHFEN
+349 FVHFEN
-356 KNYIVAEVMK
+356 KNYIVAGVEK
-366 TGSDDKTESASIFY
+366 TVGDGKTENASIFY
-380 AITPGDA
+380 AIAPGDA

-397 TGLKATPELARKN
+397 TGLKATPEFARKN
-410 EMVVVDFRGIENAKL
+410 EMVVVDFSTIENAKL

>member
-1 MRPTRIREIKMKKTL
+1 MKKTL

-33 KPKSELVGIGDP
+33 KPESVLGDMRV
-45 APVMFTCDGK
+45 PVPVPGMFTCDGK
-55 GRMYNY
+55 SRMSNY
-61 LDTDEKRVKIYDENL
+61 LDYDEKNVKVYNEDLE
-76 DVEKEFDLV
+76 VEKEFDLV
-85 LPNMETYAVTKYRE
+85 LPNEQTYAVTKYRE
-99 PLWKNMSQFDK
+99 LLWKNMPQFDK
-110 VVDHTV
+110 VVDL
-116 YPDVN
+116 
-121 HAVYPTAVENMTVDL
+121 AGYPTAIENMTADQ
-136 IRDDMNF
+136 IRRDMTELNE
-143 LCRNIYNGE
+143 YYE
-152 PLFGKE
+152 PRRLFGKE

-180 SLELSWDYNGK
+180 SLEVSKDYNGK

-197 IGQITYSLVDSLAL
+197 IGQITYSLVDSLTL

-227 YGSSLTGAW
+227 YGPSLTGAW

-243 DVRSFDVS
+243 NEQSFEIRP
-251 ALVLRYYDMTS
+251 LKMCYYDMAS
-262 PYECSNF
+262 LFDGSYF
-269 YITQNL
+269 LITQNL

-286 PICQQSVERTNE
+286 PICQQSVERTDE
-298 TDRDGDGEV
+298 TDIDGDGEV

-314 DYACPGFKIMQ
+314 GCAYPGFKIMQ
-325 DNGNVVATVMFDE
+325 DNGNVLATIMFDE
-338 GYILNRYDRHL
+338 GYRFDSYSYLIGGGQAL
-349 SFVHFEN
+349 SLVHFEN
-356 KNYIVAEVMK
+356 KNYIVANVEK
-366 TGSDDKTESASIFY
+366 AGSNGEKERACIFY

-410 EMVVVDFRGIENAKL
+410 EMVVVDFSTIENAKL

-437 QTPVANGQTSYRL
+437 QVPVANGQTSYRL

>member
-1 MRPTRIREIKMKKTL
+1 MKKTL

-33 KPKSELVGIGDP
+33 KPESVLGGGMIT
-45 APVMFTCDGK
+45 PVPVPGMFTCDGK
-55 GRMYNY
+55 SRMSNY
-61 LDTDEKRVKIYDENL
+61 LDYDEKNVKVYNEDLE
-76 DVEKEFDLV
+76 VEKEFDLV
-85 LPNMETYAVTKYRE
+85 LPNAQTYAVTKYRE
-99 PLWKNMSQFDK
+99 LLWKNMPQFDK
-110 VVDHTV
+110 VVDYEYNPIAIENV
-116 YPDVN
+116 
-121 HAVYPTAVENMTVDL
+121 TAAL
-136 IRDDMNF
+136 IRDYMNYF
-143 LCRNIYNGE
+143 YGYHGE

-180 SLELSWDYNGK
+180 SLEVSTDYNGK

-197 IGQITYSLVDSLAL
+197 IGQITYSLVNSDSL
-211 SGDRQQCGK
+211 RQQCGK

-227 YGSSLTGAW
+227 YGPSFTGDW
-236 KEAPEKS
+236 KENPEKS
-243 DVRSFDVS
+243 DVRSFEIRPIN
-251 ALVLRYYDMTS
+251 LYYYDMAS
-262 PYECSNF
+262 LYDDGHF
-269 YITQNL
+269 LITQNL

-286 PICQQSVERTNE
+286 PICQQSVVRTEE
-298 TDRDGDGEV
+298 TDLDGDGEA
-307 DQIVTWY
+307 DQITTWY
-314 DYACPGFKIMQ
+314 GCDYPGFKIMQ
-325 DNGNVVATVMFDE
+325 DNGNVVATIMLDE
-338 GYILNRYDRHL
+338 GYSLNTYD
-349 SFVHFEN
+349 SDFTFVHFEN
-356 KNYIVAEVMK
+356 KNYIVANVQK
-366 TGSDDKTESASIFY
+366 AGNDGKTEYASVFY

-397 TGLKATPELARKN
+397 TGLKATPEFARKN

>member
-33 KPKSELVGIGDP
+33 KPESVLGGGMIT
-45 APVMFTCDGK
+45 PVPVPGMFTCDGNS
-55 GRMYNY
+55 RMSNY
-61 LDTDEKRVKIYDENL
+61 LDYDEKNVKIYNEDLE
-76 DVEKEFDLV
+76 VEKEFDLV
-85 LPNMETYAVTKYRE
+85 LPNAQTYAVTKYRE
-99 PLWKNMSQFDK
+99 LLWKNMPQFDK
-110 VVDHTV
+110 VVDYEFNPNAIENV
-116 YPDVN
+116 
-121 HAVYPTAVENMTVDL
+121 TADL
-136 IRDDMNF
+136 IRDDMNY
-143 LCRNIYNGE
+143 LYGYYGK

-180 SLELSWDYNGK
+180 SLEVSTDYNGK

-197 IGQITYSLVDSLAL
+197 IGQITYSLVNSDSL
-211 SGDRQQCGK
+211 RQQCGK

-227 YGSSLTGAW
+227 YGPSLTGAW

-243 DVRSFDVS
+243 NEQSFEIRP
-251 ALVLRYYDMTS
+251 LKMCYYDMAS
-262 PYECSNF
+262 LWDESYF
-269 YITQNL
+269 LITQNL

-286 PICQQSVERTNE
+286 PICQQSVERTDE
-298 TDRDGDGEV
+298 TDIDGDGEV

-314 DYACPGFKIMQ
+314 GYACPGFKIMQ
-325 DNGNVVATVMFDE
+325 DNGNVLATIMFDE
-338 GYILNRYDRHL
+338 GYRFDSYLIGGGQAL
-349 SFVHFEN
+349 SLVHFEN
-356 KNYIVAEVMK
+356 KNYIVANVEK
-366 TGSDDKTESASIFY
+366 AGSNGEKERACIFY

-387 ASIKAVRTER
+387 SSIKAVRTER
-397 TGLKATPELARKN
+397 TGVKATPEFARKS

>member
-33 KPKSELVGIGDP
+33 KPESVLGDMR
-45 APVMFTCDGK
+45 APVPVPGMFTCDGK
-55 GRMYNY
+55 SRMSNY
-61 LDTDEKRVKIYDENL
+61 LGYSDKNVKVYNEDLE
-76 DVEKEFDLV
+76 VEKEFDLV
-85 LPNMETYAVTKYRE
+85 LPNEQSYAVTKYRE
-99 PLWKNMSQFDK
+99 LLWKNMPQFDK
-110 VVDHTV
+110 VVD
-116 YPDVN
+116 Y
-121 HAVYPTAVENMTVDL
+121 AVDPIAIEKVTVDL
-136 IRDDMNF
+136 IRDMTEFDEYYGGS
-143 LCRNIYNGE
+143 LR
-152 PLFGKE
+152 LFGKE

-180 SLELSWDYNGK
+180 SLEVSKDYGSGK
-191 LTGHYY
+191 LKGHYY
-197 IGQITYSLVDSLAL
+197 IGQITYTLVDSLTL

-227 YGSSLTGAW
+227 YGPSLTGAW
-236 KEAPEKS
+236 KEDPEKS
-243 DVRSFDVS
+243 DERSFEIRPIS
-251 ALVLRYYDMTS
+251 LYYYDMAS
-262 PYECSNF
+262 LYDDGHF
-269 YITQNL
+269 LITQNL

-286 PICQQSVERTNE
+286 PICQLSVERTTE
-298 TDRDGDGEV
+298 TDSDGDGEP

-314 DYACPGFKIMQ
+314 GCTYPGFKIMQ
-325 DNGNVVATVMFDE
+325 DNGNVVATIMLDE
-338 GYILNRYDRHL
+338 GYSLNTYD
-349 SFVHFEN
+349 SDFTFVHFEN
-356 KNYIVAEVMK
+356 KNYIVANVQK
-366 TGSDDKTESASIFY
+366 AGNDGKTEYASVFY

-397 TGLKATPELARKN
+397 TGLKATPEFARKN

>member
-1 MRPTRIREIKMKKTL
+1 MKKTL

-33 KPKSELVGIGDP
+33 KPKSVLGDMSV
-45 APVMFTCDGK
+45 PVPVPGMFTCDGK
-55 GRMYNY
+55 SRMSNY
-61 LDTDEKRVKIYDENL
+61 LDHNEKNVKVYNEDLE
-76 DVEKEFDLV
+76 VEKEFDLV
-85 LPNMETYAVTKYRE
+85 LPNAQSYAVTKYRE
-99 PLWKNMSQFDK
+99 LLWKNMPQFDM
-110 VVDHTV
+110 VVDYAFDPV
-116 YPDVN
+116 AIENV
-121 HAVYPTAVENMTVDL
+121 TADQ
-136 IRDDMNF
+136 IRDDMNYRYEYENPAG
-143 LCRNIYNGE
+143 LRR
-152 PLFGKE
+152 LFGKE

-180 SLELSWDYNGK
+180 SLVLSTDYNGK

-197 IGQITYSLVDSLAL
+197 IGKITYTLGDTLMS
-211 SGDRQQCGK
+211 SGVRVPCGK
-220 YSGTLKY
+220 YSGILKY
-227 YGSSLTGAW
+227 YGPSLTGAW
-236 KEAPEKS
+236 KEDPDE
-243 DVRSFDVS
+243 RSFEIRPIN
-251 ALVLRYYDMTS
+251 LYYYDMAS
-262 PYECSNF
+262 LYDDGHF
-269 YITQNL
+269 LITQNL

-286 PICQQSVERTNE
+286 PICQQSVVRTEE
-298 TDRDGDGEV
+298 TDLDGDGEA
-307 DQIVTWY
+307 DQITTWY
-314 DYACPGFKIMQ
+314 GCDYPGFKIMQ
-325 DNGNVVATVMFDE
+325 DNGNVVATIMLDE
-338 GYILNRYDRHL
+338 GYSLNTYD
-349 SFVHFEN
+349 SDFTFVHFEN
-356 KNYIVAEVMK
+356 KNYIVANVQK
-366 TGSDDKTESASIFY
+366 AGNDGKTEYASVFY

-410 EMVVVDFRGIENAKL
+410 EMVVVDFSTIENAKL

>member
-33 KPKSELVGIGDP
+33 KPESVLGDMR
-45 APVMFTCDGK
+45 APVPVPGMFTCDGK
-55 GRMYNY
+55 SRMFNY
-61 LDTDEKRVKIYDENL
+61 LDRGEKNVKVYNEDLE
-76 DVEKEFDLV
+76 VEKEFDLV
-85 LPNMETYAVTKYRE
+85 LPNAQSYAVTKYRE
-99 PLWKNMSQFDK
+99 LLWKNMPQFDM
-110 VVDHTV
+110 VVDYAFDPV
-116 YPDVN
+116 AIENV
-121 HAVYPTAVENMTVDL
+121 TADQ
-136 IRDDMNF
+136 IRDDMNYRYEYENPAG
-143 LCRNIYNGE
+143 LRR
-152 PLFGKE
+152 LFGKE

-180 SLELSWDYNGK
+180 SLEVSKDYNGK

-197 IGQITYSLVDSLAL
+197 IGKITYSLGDSLMS
-211 SGDRQQCGK
+211 SGVRVPCGK
-220 YSGTLKY
+220 YSGILKY
-227 YGSSLTGAW
+227 YGPSLTGAW
-236 KEAPEKS
+236 KEDPEKS
-243 DVRSFDVS
+243 DERSFEIRPIN
-251 ALVLRYYDMTS
+251 LYYYDMAS
-262 PYECSNF
+262 LYDDGHF
-269 YITQNL
+269 LITQNL

-286 PICQQSVERTNE
+286 PICQLSVERTTE
-298 TDRDGDGEV
+298 TDSDGDGEP

-314 DYACPGFKIMQ
+314 GCTYPGFKIMQ
-325 DNGNVVATVMFDE
+325 DNGNVVATIMLDE
-338 GYILNRYDRHL
+338 GYSLNTYD
-349 SFVHFEN
+349 SDFTFVHFEN
-356 KNYIVAEVMK
+356 KNYIVANVQK
-366 TGSDDKTESASIFY
+366 AGNDGKTEFASVFY

-397 TGLKATPELARKN
+397 TGLKATPEFARKN

>member
-33 KPKSELVGIGDP
+33 KPESVLGDMRV
-45 APVMFTCDGK
+45 PVPVPGMFTCDGK
-55 GRMYNY
+55 SRMSNY
-61 LDTDEKRVKIYDENL
+61 LDYNEKNVKVYNEDLE
-76 DVEKEFDLV
+76 VEKEFDLV
-85 LPNMETYAVTKYRE
+85 LPNAQSYAVTKYRE
-99 PLWKNMSQFDK
+99 LSWKNMPQFDL
-110 VVDHTV
+110 VVD
-116 YPDVN
+116 YEVN
-121 HAVYPTAVENMTVDL
+121 PYAIEDATADR
-136 IRDDMNF
+136 IRNDMNY
-143 LCRNIYNGE
+143 LYGYSGN

-180 SLELSWDYNGK
+180 SLIVSTDYNGK

-197 IGQITYSLVDSLAL
+197 IGQITYSLVNSDSL
-211 SGDRQQCGK
+211 RQQCGK

-227 YGSSLTGAW
+227 YGPSLTGAW
-236 KEAPEKS
+236 KEDPEKS
-243 DVRSFDVS
+243 DERSFEIRPIN
-251 ALVLRYYDMTS
+251 LYYYDMAS
-262 PYECSNF
+262 LYDDGHF
-269 YITQNL
+269 LITQNL

-286 PICQQSVERTNE
+286 PICQQSVVRTEE
-298 TDRDGDGEV
+298 TDLDGDGEA
-307 DQIVTWY
+307 DQITTWY
-314 DYACPGFKIMQ
+314 GCDYPGFKIMQ
-325 DNGNVVATVMFDE
+325 DNGNVVATIMLDE
-338 GYILNRYDRHL
+338 GYSLNTYD
-349 SFVHFEN
+349 SDFTFVHFEN
-356 KNYIVAEVMK
+356 KNYIVANVQK
-366 TGSDDKTESASIFY
+366 AGNDGKTEYASVFY

-410 EMVVVDFRGIENAKL
+410 EMVVVDFSTIENAKL

>member
-1 MRPTRIREIKMKKTL
+1 MKKTL

-33 KPKSELVGIGDP
+33 KPESVLGGGMITP
-45 APVMFTCDGK
+45 IPVPGMFTCDGK
-55 GRMYNY
+55 SRMSNY
-61 LDTDEKRVKIYDENL
+61 LDYDEKNVKIYNEDLE
-76 DVEKEFDLV
+76 VEKEFDLV
-85 LPNMETYAVTKYRE
+85 LPNTQTYAVTKYRE
-99 PLWKNMSQFDK
+99 LLWKNMPQFDR
-110 VVDHTV
+110 VVDYEFNPNAIENV
-116 YPDVN
+116 
-121 HAVYPTAVENMTVDL
+121 TADL
-136 IRDDMNF
+136 IRDDLNY
-143 LCRNIYNGE
+143 LYGYYGE

-180 SLELSWDYNGK
+180 SLEVSKDYNGK

-197 IGQITYSLVDSLAL
+197 IGQITYSLVNSDSL
-211 SGDRQQCGK
+211 RQQCGK

-227 YGSSLTGAW
+227 YGPSLTGAW

-243 DVRSFDVS
+243 DERSFEIRP
-251 ALVLRYYDMTS
+251 LEMCYYDMAS
-262 PYECSNF
+262 LFDESYF
-269 YITQNL
+269 LITQNL

-286 PICQQSVERTNE
+286 PICQQSVERTDE
-298 TDRDGDGEV
+298 TDIDGDGEV

-314 DYACPGFKIMQ
+314 GCAYPGFKIMQ
-325 DNGNVVATVMFDE
+325 DNGNVLATIMFDE
-338 GYILNRYDRHL
+338 GYRLDSYLIGGGQAL
-349 SFVHFEN
+349 SLVHFEN
-356 KNYIVAEVMK
+356 KNYIVANVEK
-366 TGSDDKTESASIFY
+366 AGSNGEKERACIFY

-387 ASIKAVRTER
+387 SSIKAVRTER
-397 TGLKATPELARKN
+397 TGVKATPEFARKS

-437 QTPVANGQTSYRL
+437 QAPVANGQTSYRL

>member
-33 KPKSELVGIGDP
+33 KPKSELGGVGV
-45 APVMFTCDGK
+45 PVPGMFTCDGK
-55 GRMYNY
+55 SRMSNY
-61 LDTDEKRVKIYDENL
+61 LDHNEKNVKVYNEDLE
-76 DVEKEFDLV
+76 VEKEFDLV
-85 LPNMETYAVTKYRE
+85 RTNVEKYSVTKYRE
-99 PLWKNMSQFDK
+99 LLWKNMPQSDR
-110 VVDHTV
+110 VVDYV
-116 YPDVN
+116 VN
-121 HAVYPTAVENMTVDL
+121 PIAIEKVTADL
-136 IRDDMNF
+136 IRDEMTELNE
-143 LCRNIYNGE
+143 YYE
-152 PLFGKE
+152 PRKMFGKE

-180 SLELSWDYNGK
+180 SLEVSKDYNGK

-197 IGQITYSLVDSLAL
+197 IGQITYSLVDSLTL

-227 YGSSLTGAW
+227 YGPSLTGAW
-236 KEAPEKS
+236 KEAPEKNNVQS
-243 DVRSFDVS
+243 YDVS
-251 ALVLRYYDMTS
+251 ALDFWYRDMVS
-262 PYECSNF
+262 PYDDSYF
-269 YITQNL
+269 LITQNL
-275 FNADKAYEYVV
+275 FNADKAYEYVI
-286 PICQQSVERTNE
+286 PICQQSVERTYE
-298 TDRDGDGEV
+298 TDSDGDGEV
-307 DQIVTWY
+307 DQIETRY
-314 DYACPGFKIMQ
+314 GISCPGFKIMQ
-325 DNGNVVATVMFDE
+325 DNGNVLATIMFDE
-338 GYILNRYDRHL
+338 GYHFNNYSVEGGDRAL
-349 SFVHFEN
+349 SLVHFEN
-356 KNYIVAEVMK
+356 KNYIVADVEK
-366 TGSDDKTESASIFY
+366 TVGDGETEYASIFY

-397 TGLKATPELARKN
+397 TGLKATPEFARKS

-437 QTPVANGQTSYRL
+437 QAPIANGQTSYRL

>member
-33 KPKSELVGIGDP
+33 KPKSGLGGVGV
-45 APVMFTCDGK
+45 PVPGMFTCDGK
-55 GRMYNY
+55 SRMSNY
-61 LDTDEKRVKIYDENL
+61 LDYDEKSVKIYDENL

-85 LPNMETYAVTKYRE
+85 LPNMETYSVTKYRE
-99 PLWKNMSQFDK
+99 LLWKNMPQFDK
-110 VVDHTV
+110 VVDFV
-116 YPDVN
+116 IDPIAIERV
-121 HAVYPTAVENMTVDL
+121 TADQ
-136 IRDDMNF
+136 IRDLRTNDGYYV
-143 LCRNIYNGE
+143 L
-152 PLFGKE
+152 LGKE

-180 SLELSWDYNGK
+180 SLELSTDYNGK

-197 IGQITYSLVDSLAL
+197 IGKITYSLVDTLL
-211 SGDRQQCGK
+211 LNGDRQQCGK

-227 YGSSLTGAW
+227 YGASLTGAW
-236 KEAPEKS
+236 KEAPEKG
-243 DVRSFDVS
+243 DVKRYNVE
-251 ALVLRYYDMTS
+251 ALNLYYCDMLS
-262 PYECSNF
+262 PYDDSRF
-269 YITQNL
+269 LITQNL
-275 FNADKAYEYVV
+275 FNADKAYEYVA
-286 PICQQSVERTNE
+286 PICQQSVERTE
-298 TDRDGDGEV
+298 ESDLDGDGKV

-314 DYACPGFKIMQ
+314 GCTYPGFKIMQ
-325 DNGNVVATVMFDE
+325 DNGNVVATVMFDD
-338 GYILNRYDRHL
+338 GYILNRYNRYLD
-349 SFVHFEN
+349 FVHFEN
-356 KNYIVAEVMK
+356 KNYIVAGVEK
-366 TGSDDKTESASIFY
+366 TVGDGKTESASIFY
-380 AITPGDA
+380 AIAPGDA

-397 TGLKATPELARKN
+397 TGLKATPEFARKN
-410 EMVVVDFRGIENAKL
+410 EMVVVDFSTIENAKL

>member
-33 KPKSELVGIGDP
+33 KPESVLGDMRV
-45 APVMFTCDGK
+45 PVPVPGMFTCDGK
-55 GRMYNY
+55 SRMSNY
-61 LDTDEKRVKIYDENL
+61 LDHNEKNVKVYNEDLE
-76 DVEKEFDLV
+76 VEKEFDLV
-85 LPNMETYAVTKYRE
+85 LPNAQSYAVTKYRE
-99 PLWKNMSQFDK
+99 LLWKNMPQFDM
-110 VVDHTV
+110 VVDYAFDPV
-116 YPDVN
+116 AIENV
-121 HAVYPTAVENMTVDL
+121 TADQ
-136 IRDDMNF
+136 IRDDMNYRYEYENPAG
-143 LCRNIYNGE
+143 LRR
-152 PLFGKE
+152 LFGKE

-180 SLELSWDYNGK
+180 SLVLSTDYNGK

-197 IGQITYSLVDSLAL
+197 IGKITYSLGDSLMS
-211 SGDRQQCGK
+211 SGVRVPCGK
-220 YSGTLKY
+220 YSGILKY
-227 YGSSLTGAW
+227 YGPSLTGAW
-236 KEAPEKS
+236 KEGPEKS
-243 DVRSFDVS
+243 DERSFEIRPIS
-251 ALVLRYYDMTS
+251 LYYYDMAS
-262 PYECSNF
+262 LYDDGHF
-269 YITQNL
+269 LITQNL

-286 PICQQSVERTNE
+286 PICQLSVERTTE
-298 TDRDGDGEV
+298 TDSDGDGEP

-314 DYACPGFKIMQ
+314 GCTYPGFKIMQ
-325 DNGNVVATVMFDE
+325 DNGNVVATIMLDE
-338 GYILNRYDRHL
+338 GYSLNTYD
-349 SFVHFEN
+349 SDFIFVHFEN
-356 KNYIVAEVMK
+356 KNYIVANVQKAGNDGKFEF
-366 TGSDDKTESASIFY
+366 ASVFY

-397 TGLKATPELARKN
+397 TGLKATPEFARKN
-410 EMVVVDFRGIENAKL
+410 EMVVVDFSTIENAKL

>member
-33 KPKSELVGIGDP
+33 KPKSGLGGVGV
-45 APVMFTCDGK
+45 PVPGMFTCDGK
-55 GRMYNY
+55 SRMSNY
-61 LDTDEKRVKIYDENL
+61 LDYDEKSVKIYDENL

-85 LPNMETYAVTKYRE
+85 LPNMETYSVTKYRE
-99 PLWKNMSQFDK
+99 LLWKNMPQFDK
-110 VVDHTV
+110 VVDFV
-116 YPDVN
+116 IDPIAIERV
-121 HAVYPTAVENMTVDL
+121 TADQ
-136 IRDDMNF
+136 IRDLRTNDGYHVR
-143 LCRNIYNGE
+143 L
-152 PLFGKE
+152 GKE

-180 SLELSWDYNGK
+180 SLELSTDYNGK

-197 IGQITYSLVDSLAL
+197 IGKITYSLVDTLL
-211 SGDRQQCGK
+211 LNGDRQQCGK

-227 YGSSLTGAW
+227 YGASLTGAW
-236 KEAPEKS
+236 KEAPEKG
-243 DVRSFDVS
+243 DVKRYNVE
-251 ALVLRYYDMTS
+251 ALNLYYCDMLS
-262 PYECSNF
+262 PYDDSHF
-269 YITQNL
+269 LITQNL
-275 FNADKAYEYVV
+275 FNADKAYEYVA

-298 TDRDGDGEV
+298 TDLDGDGEV

-314 DYACPGFKIMQ
+314 GCTYPGFKIMQ
-325 DNGNVVATVMFDE
+325 DNGNVVATVMFDD
-338 GYILNRYDRHL
+338 GYILNRYNRYLD
-349 SFVHFEN
+349 FVHFEN
-356 KNYIVAEVMK
+356 KNYIVAGVEK
-366 TGSDDKTESASIFY
+366 TVGDGKIENASIFY
-380 AITPGDA
+380 AIAPGDA

-397 TGLKATPELARKN
+397 TGLKATPEFARKN
-410 EMVVVDFRGIENAKL
+410 EMVVVDFSTIENAKL